1 VLETNDGATFCGRY
15 AESAAFNPSMQ
26 PMQMAL
32 SNLIRNNRQYSEI
45 KRAVLVESS
54 VGKITLVGAAMD
66 ALHAI
71 APIELQ
77 HMVVEPL
84 LK

>member
-1 VLETNDGATFCGRY
+1 MAVMPKN
-15 AESAAFNPSMQ
+15 AAFNPSMQ

-32 SNLIRNNRQYSEI
+32 SNLIRHNRQYSEI

-54 VGKITLVGAAMD
+54 EGKISLVGATMD

-71 APIELQ
+71 AAIELE
-77 HMVVEPL
+77 HIVVEPMPA
-84 LK
+84 